1 MIFEFHGDVDP
12 SWIDYNGHMN
22 DATYSIFVTRA
33 NEQFI
38 DQLGLGRSYLESSNC
53 TLYIV
58 EMHIK
63 YLSEV
68 KLENKLVAKISID
81 SLTSKSINMKTS
93 LYIDGE
99 KLAADSL
106 ITYLHY
112 DQAAK
117 KVVDFNLSQNAK
129 IKEYLSK

>member
-53 TLYIV
+53 TLYTV

>member
-22 DATYSIFVTRA
+22 DATYSIFVTKA

-38 DQLGLGRSYLESSNC
+38 DQLGLGRSYLEDNNR
-53 TLYIV
+53 TLYTV

-68 KLENKLVAKISID
+68 KLENQLTAKINIEA
-81 SLTSKSINMKTS
+81 LTSKSINVRTS

-99 KLAADSL
+99 KLAAEAL

-112 DQAAK
+112 DQVAK
-117 KVVDFNLSQNAK
+117 KVVDFSTVQNEK
-129 IKEYLSK
+129 FKEYLPS

>member
-22 DATYSIFVTRA
+22 DATYSIFVTKA

-38 DQLGLGRSYLESSNC
+38 DQLGLGRSYLEDNNR
-53 TLYIV
+53 TLYTV

-68 KLENKLVAKISID
+68 KLENQLTAKINIEA
-81 SLTSKSINMKTS
+81 LTSKRINVRTS

-99 KLAADSL
+99 KLAAEAL

-117 KVVDFNLSQNAK
+117 KVVDFSTVQNEK
-129 IKEYLSK
+129 FKEYLPA

>member
-22 DATYSIFVTRA
+22 DATYSIFVTKA

-38 DQLGLGRSYLESSNC
+38 DQLGLGRSYLEDNNR
-53 TLYIV
+53 TLYTV

-68 KLENKLVAKISID
+68 KLENQLTAKINIEA
-81 SLTSKSINMKTS
+81 LTSKSINVRTS

-99 KLAADSL
+99 KLAAEAL

-112 DQAAK
+112 DQGAK
-117 KVVDFNLSQNAK
+117 KVVDFSTVQNEK
-129 IKEYLSK
+129 FKEYLPA